1 MTPIKTPFGGTLEFY
16 PLPDTSGKG
25 TVLICPGGG
34 YSFLAEREGRPI
46 ADAFNQNGYSA
57 AILNYC
63 LDRDVHG
70 TNPVKELAWAVRYLR
85 TASEWNGLVHKLWVS
100 GFSAGGHLAAS
111 LGTLWNEDSLFT
123 EEEQALNKPD
133 GLILGYPVISMGA
146 YGHERSRKRLTGDA
160 PELLALFSL
169 EKRDLSQVPP
179 VFLWNTLEDEK
190 IPAMNSLLFAQK
202 LTLDG
207 ASCEYH
213 LFHKGRHGMSLAT
226 PEVASEEEN
235 LHPDVHIAHWMELC
249 LEWMQEI

>member
-85 TASEWNGLVHKLWVS
+85 TASEWNGLVHKLWVIRAYYLPLKWRRFLLYTWLRYRCPAHTHS
-100 GFSAGGHLAAS
+100 RQS
-111 LGTLWNEDSLFT
+111 LHYQRF
-123 EEEQALNKPD
+123 
-133 GLILGYPVISMGA
+133 
-146 YGHERSRKRLTGDA
+146 RSKSRNTG
-160 PELLALFSL
+160 
-169 EKRDLSQVPP
+169 Q
-179 VFLWNTLEDEK
+179 
-190 IPAMNSLLFAQK
+190 
-202 LTLDG
+202 
-207 ASCEYH
+207 
-213 LFHKGRHGMSLAT
+213 
-226 PEVASEEEN
+226 
-235 LHPDVHIAHWMELC
+235 
-249 LEWMQEI
+249 